1 MGSLLQLGELDLQ
14 ERLQFKGADTT
25 SRCPCHSSKDLLAVL
40 HNGLLGRPNLL
51 GGLLAGTG
59 IFFADGAG
67 LLLGASSTVQVQG
80 LLGESPFLAYYRLNM
95 DSSKNSRAYKTL
107 WFCDPGSGINVISL
121 TTVTVTEEGG
131 ATRTYFQNTEK
142 YI

>member
-25 SRCPCHSSKDLLAVL
+25 SSCPCHSSKDLLAVL

-51 GGLLAGTG
+51 GGLLAGAG
-59 IFFADGAG
+59 VFFADGAG

-80 LLGESPFLAYYRLNM
+80 LLGESLLCSFL
-95 DSSKNSRAYKTL
+95 DSSLDGGDFL
-107 WFCDPGSGINVISL
+107 WN
-121 TTVTVTEEGG
+121 
-131 ATRTYFQNTEK
+131 
-142 YI
+142 